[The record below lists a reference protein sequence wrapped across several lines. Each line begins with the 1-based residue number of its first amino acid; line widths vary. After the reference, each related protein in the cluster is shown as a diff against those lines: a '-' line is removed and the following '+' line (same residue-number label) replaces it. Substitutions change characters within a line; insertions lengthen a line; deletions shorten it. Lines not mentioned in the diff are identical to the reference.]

1 MNCNQP
7 CCFIHHPKFV
17 QELEEFIEKHSNGQ
31 AMVDET
37 VGNIER
43 LLLIHFYKKDLKF
56 TSKHLGVAQGFGGFM
71 VYWIHLVIPNGGL
84 SRTQLPKGY
93 FYKQN
98 GHICF
103 LCLDSHIQNYKDSKL
118 RMVANERLKEI
129 TEVLKTNHSS

>member
-1 MNCNQP
+1 MDSNQP
-7 CCFIHHPKFV
+7 CRFIHHPKFL
-17 QELEEFIEKHSNGQ
+17 QELGEFIGRHSDGQ
-31 AMVDET
+31 VTIDET

-56 TSKHLGVAQGFGGFM
+56 TAKHLGIAQGFSGFT
-71 VYWIHLVIPNGGL
+71 VYWIHMVIPNSNL

-103 LCLDSHIQNYKDSKL
+103 LCLDSHLQNYKDSKL
-118 RMVANERLKEI
+118 KTVANERLKEMI
-129 TEVLKTNHSS
+129 EVLKTNHSS